1 MPNRKLWLQ
10 KVDFAEC
17 YELRSNSSKQYGGQL
32 RAIKY
37 DFASLI
43 FKETGWL
50 ARGHFLEFCLCG
62 AKQHFDVK
70 NMYSLNVSSKTK
82 RYRTI
87 AGGLYVSFN

>member
-82 RYRTI
+82 RYQTT
-87 AGGLYVSFN
+87 AGGL